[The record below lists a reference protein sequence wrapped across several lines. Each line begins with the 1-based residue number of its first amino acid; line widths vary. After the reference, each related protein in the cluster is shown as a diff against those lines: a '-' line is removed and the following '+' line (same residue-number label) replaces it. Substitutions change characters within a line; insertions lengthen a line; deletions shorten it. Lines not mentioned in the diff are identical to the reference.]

1 MSRLMPALSDGRS
14 FTTYLS
20 SGLLEEGLQ
29 RQLRIVNENQYRAY
43 LQSNPGKIAETLR
56 RLSMGG
62 MAPRPAAAG
71 ARR

>member
-29 RQLRIVNENQYRAY
+29 RQLRLVNENQYRAY
-43 LQSNPGKIAETLR
+43 LQSNPAKIADTLR
-56 RLSMGG
+56 RLSLAN
-62 MAPRPAAAG
+62 MAPRPAVAG
-71 ARR
+71 ATR